1 MWNSEWER
9 QNQEKL
15 KEWYDEQIAGG
26 FRYDPE
32 VREIICFGCGKVFY
46 TRIKSKKYCDYNTC
60 GTIGNYKLQKEQ
72 RYQKRKDT
80 VCSVCGKVFT
90 PKRADSKYCSNACRQ
105 KAYRERV
112 TVTPSVQNDHEVQA

>member
-1 MWNSEWER
+1 MARPVTIFTGQWGDLPLA
-9 QNQEKL
+9 KL
-15 KEWYDEQIAGG
+15 APKIKSFGYDGLELACWGDH
-26 FRYDPE
+26 FD
-32 VREIICFGCGKVFY
+32 VFEAA
-46 TRIKSKKYCDYNTC
+46 KSKKYCDYNTC

-112 TVTPSVQNDHEVQA
+112 TVTPSVQNEHEVQA